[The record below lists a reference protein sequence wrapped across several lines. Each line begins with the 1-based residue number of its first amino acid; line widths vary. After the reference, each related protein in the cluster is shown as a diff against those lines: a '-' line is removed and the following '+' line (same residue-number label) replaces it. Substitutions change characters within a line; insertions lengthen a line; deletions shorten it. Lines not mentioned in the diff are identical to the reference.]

1 MHSGQPI
8 SRFVA
13 KAGIGK
19 RHIRAR
25 GPRHRAPRSRAA
37 VDWRCRRALRLA
49 RLDGDR
55 LRAALRGRPA
65 RLERARR
72 SPGRAKS
79 PPPDGVIAL
88 LQKLQRNVRL
98 EVLNAKLALD
108 TRRRDMLLFTPE
120 SLAQVEAG
128 VDAIGET
135 LGAQKIA
142 IRDALLSSPGGQ
154 SSTTRRREAD
164 WRSSCGSRL
173 P

>member
-1 MHSGQPI
+1 
-8 SRFVA
+8 
-13 KAGIGK
+13 
-19 RHIRAR
+19 
-25 GPRHRAPRSRAA
+25 
-37 VDWRCRRALRLA
+37 
-49 RLDGDR
+49 
-55 LRAALRGRPA
+55 
-65 RLERARR
+65 
-72 SPGRAKS
+72 
-79 PPPDGVIAL
+79 VIAL